1 MAEAAEFAEA
11 AEAGLFEIINTTR
24 AMKRLKPDP
33 VPLELIRTVLDA
45 GTKAPSGENTQ
56 LWEFVV
62 IQEADGKQ
70 FIQERYQRFAEQRF
84 RARVDALTRDTSPP
98 ARMLRTL
105 LHLAEHLHEAPVLL
119 LVCGHRD
126 WPASVPPEQR
136 VGQAPP
142 PYGSIY
148 PCVQNIL
155 LACRALG
162 LGASL
167 TTIHHM
173 FEEESHA
180 RFGIP
185 DDLGIVA
192 LLPIGYPHG
201 KFGPVSRQ
209 PAEELTHFDTWGK
222 RFFSGEGAQ
231 TGVPAGNA

>member
-1 MAEAAEFAEA
+1 MTESATFAEP
-11 AEAGLFEIINTTR
+11 GLFEIINTTR

-33 VPLELIRTVLDA
+33 VPVELIRKVLDA

-62 IQEADGKQ
+62 IQEADGKR
-70 FIQERYQRFAEQRF
+70 FIQERYQQFAEQRF
-84 RARVDALTRDTSPP
+84 RAQVDAFTGDTSPH
-98 ARMLRTL
+98 ARMLRTVL
-105 LHLAEHLHEAPVLL
+105 YLAEHLHEVPVLL

-126 WPASVPPEQR
+126 WPAAVPAEQR

-142 PYGSIY
+142 SYGSIY

-173 FEEESHA
+173 FEEELHQ

-192 LLPIGYPHG
+192 MIPIGYPQG
-201 KFGPVSRQ
+201 KFGPVSRR
-209 PAEELTHFDTWGK
+209 PAEELTHFDTWGN
-222 RFFSGEGAQ
+222 RCFSGEGAQ
-231 TGVPAGNA
+231 TVVAAGNA